1 MTIDAM
7 VKDVE
12 TIGEQGVKLFG
23 VVDDSLQFR
32 KLATFLAQAYG
43 FKGPIVTCNYEDLL
57 KSNIANVPGAYW
69 LVGNMNGRWKDA
81 VQFLGDDAHVKIASV
96 GAKSYNPQLL
106 GAEEERIVD
115 KGDIRSYIEGLFR
128 ENSRYAKATA

>member
-12 TIGEQGVKLFG
+12 VTAGQGVKMFG
-23 VVDDSLQFR
+23 VIDDSLQFR

-43 FKGPIVTCNYEDLL
+43 FKGPIVTFNYEDLL
-57 KSNIANVPGAYW
+57 KSNLANVPGAYW
-69 LVGNMNGRWKDA
+69 LVGNMNGKWKDA
-81 VQFLGDDAHVKIASV
+81 VQFLGQDAHVKIASV
-96 GAKSYNPQLL
+96 GTKIYNPKLL
-106 GAEEERIVD
+106 GANEELIVD

-128 ENSRYAKATA
+128 ENTIYAQATA